1 MSARSVRKSSKWIPG
16 AFPEAPVT
24 AVARRALQLRL
35 AAVVNALGP
44 AAKHA
49 EEDNEHVHQLRVAT
63 RRAAAAIEIFGDLA
77 PKRRVKWIAKRLRHI
92 RRAAGAARD
101 LDVFAVRLAALLA
114 HEKQVDA
121 APLTKRIR
129 RERRKAQ
136 VPICEV
142 YHELRRDKFE
152 RRCQKLVRRVR
163 RRDAAGGDE
172 AVEPGLQNGH
182 GSAPG
187 HDAGMSFASAARL
200 RLRPVVEQVFSLT
213 AVAEQPIEA
222 WHRLR
227 IESKRL
233 RYAMELFAGAFDASF
248 RHEAY
253 PQVEAL
259 QEQLGKINDHASAA
273 VRFAVWQEE
282 MSSLKIAAWLDQQ
295 RAAEEAA
302 CRECQQRFLADWP
315 ADRLAAL
322 KQALERQLSLPASVE
337 SPARPAPEVASTATT
352 ELKVAAPPVDEREV
366 KARRAGTG

>member
-1 MSARSVRKSSKWIPG
+1 MSARSVRKRSKWIPG

-49 EEDNEHVHQLRVAT
+49 EEDNEHVHLLRVAT

-163 RRDAAGGDE
+163 RRDTAGKND
-172 AVEPGLQNGH
+172 AIEPGLQNGP
-182 GSAPG
+182 S
-187 HDAGMSFASAARL
+187 DAAGNDARMSFASAARL

-213 AVAEQPIEA
+213 EVAERPIEA

-248 RHEAY
+248 RHDVY

-259 QEQLGKINDHASAA
+259 QELLGKINDHASAA

-282 MSSLKIAAWLDQQ
+282 MSSQEIAAWLDHQ

-315 ADRLAAL
+315 AERLAEL
-322 KQALERQLSLPASVE
+322 KQSLDRQLTLPASSE
-337 SPARPAPEVASTATT
+337 NPARPAPEVASTAT
-352 ELKVAAPPVDEREV
+352 ELKVAAPPVDEREE
-366 KARRAGTG
+366 KPRRAGLA

>member
-1 MSARSVRKSSKWIPG
+1 MSAHSVRKSSKWIPG

-35 AAVVNALGP
+35 AAVVNAIGP

-101 LDVFAVRLAALLA
+101 LDVFAFRLAALLA
-114 HEKQVDA
+114 QEKHVDA
-121 APLTKRIR
+121 VPLIKSIR

-163 RRDAAGGDE
+163 RRDAAGEDD
-172 AVEPGLQNGH
+172 AVEPISQNGH
-182 GSAPG
+182 GSAAA
-187 HDAGMSFASAARL
+187 HDVGMSFASAARL
-200 RLRPVVEQVFSLT
+200 RLRPVVEQVFALID
-213 AVAEQPIEA
+213 VADQPIEA

-227 IESKRL
+227 IEAKRL

-248 RHEAY
+248 RHEVY

-273 VRFAVWQEE
+273 TRFAAWQEE
-282 MSSLKIAAWLDQQ
+282 MSSLTIAAWLDKQ

-302 CRECQQRFLADWP
+302 CRKCQQQFLADWP
-315 ADRLAAL
+315 ADRLTAL
-322 KQALERQLSLPASVE
+322 KQALERQLSLPASIE
-337 SPARPAPEVASTATT
+337 LPAPPESEASPAATA
-352 ELKVAAPPVDEREV
+352 ELKVAMVHEGKIEPRH
-366 KARRAGTG
+366 AGMG